1 MVTLLRCAGSF
12 YFFFPQFLL
21 SEERYFRRRQTRS
34 TINHNFLHESAN
46 MQALLRTTSR
56 AVGRAGAASAAPPM
70 APFGGMLSVR
80 GIGQV
85 GVPEN
90 YGQIKD
96 GPGTEFLGT
105 PKNHREVR
113 AMKKRREGGRGKGSG
128 DLYDGDTQ
136 HHAGNVVPPL

>member
-1 MVTLLRCAGSF
+1 
-12 YFFFPQFLL
+12 
-21 SEERYFRRRQTRS
+21 
-34 TINHNFLHESAN
+34 

-56 AVGRAGAASAAPPM
+56 AVGRAGLAGAPPM

-96 GPGTEFLGT
+96 GPGTKFLGT
-105 PKNHREVR
+105 PENHREV
-113 AMKKRREGGRGKGSG
+113 S
-128 DLYDGDTQ
+128 DLG
-136 HHAGNVVPPL
+136 